1 MLDAL
6 AILLFGV
13 GLVRAQEPRNHSL
26 ATPGEVVPQAEKI
39 FIVPAAVYE
48 VERAAP
54 YRPAAITTVDFRD
67 SSSVPSNVS
76 AEDFKE
82 PRPTDGFRF
91 WARGEYLLW
100 RVTGAPVAVPLVTT
114 NNPPAIGALNEP
126 GTTVLFGAGS
136 GPDVNFGKFSGGR
149 VTIGAWLEDDH
160 EYSLEA
166 TAFLLQRRGFLF
178 SASTVG
184 GGAQVVSIPFNAT
197 DPFNGN
203 PAGES
208 ALNAGAAPSSATVYL
223 ASRLFGGELN
233 ETIHLWSTETF
244 YWSTLLG
251 FRYVGLREELT
262 LTHSSHDA
270 GNSGTLSVN
279 DAYAT
284 RSQFYGGQLGTR
296 FGMSVGR
303 FGLETAVKGR
313 GRLLEPGRQHQW
325 QHHRDQRGLRVCE
338 RHDDRRPLCLAE
350 QYWHDGPHGL
360 RGRAGVNLQG
370 ERGAHAA
377 DSLLCCVPGALRQQ
391 RGAPGQSDRSHHQSE
406 PEPVLR
412 PARQPGRNR
421 GAARNHDPRIVA
433 VGPGLAGWFGNPVLM
448 IRFRISAPKAKNHG
462 SHGWHG

>member
-1 MLDAL
+1 MMHRMLDAL

-303 FGLETAVKGR
+303 FGLETAVK
-313 GRLLEPGRQHQW
+313 
-325 QHHRDQRGLRVCE
+325 
-338 RHDDRRPLCLAE
+338 
-350 QYWHDGPHGL
+350 
-360 RGRAGVNLQG
+360 
-370 ERGAHAA
+370 
-377 DSLLCCVPGALRQQ
+377 
-391 RGAPGQSDRSHHQSE
+391 
-406 PEPVLR
+406 
-412 PARQPGRNR
+412 
-421 GAARNHDPRIVA
+421 VA
-433 VGPGLAGWFGNPVLM
+433 VGSSSQVVNINGNTIVTNGAFGFANGTTIGGLFALPSNIGTTGHMVFAVVPELTFKASVALTPRIRSYVAYQGLYVSNAARPGNQIDRTINPNLNPFFVPPGNLVGTAAPLATT
-448 IRFRISAPKAKNHG
+448 IRESSLWAQGLQVGLEIRY
-462 SHGWHG
+462 